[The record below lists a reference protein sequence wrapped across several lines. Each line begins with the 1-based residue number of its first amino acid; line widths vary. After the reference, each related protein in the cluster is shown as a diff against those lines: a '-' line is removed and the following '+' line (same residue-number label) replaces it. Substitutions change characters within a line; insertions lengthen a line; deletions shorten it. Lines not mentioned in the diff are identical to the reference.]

1 MKVTAVI
8 EKPEGNFEFTAVL
21 SPMQHQFLIEYAIRD
36 LMAKGLLPFHTPS
49 KEGDEELVI
58 VSPVYDQEEIPN

>member
-1 MKVTAVI
+1 MKVTTIV

-36 LMAKGLLPFHTPS
+36 LMAKGLLPFHTP
-49 KEGDEELVI
+49 ETDADVTI
-58 VSPVYDQEEIPN
+58 VSPVFDQEEMPN